1 MKRREFIAALGGVAA
16 RPFAAVKP
24 IAALPCLDW
33 RLALPAD

>member
-1 MKRREFIAALGGVAA
+1 MKRREFIAALGGLAA